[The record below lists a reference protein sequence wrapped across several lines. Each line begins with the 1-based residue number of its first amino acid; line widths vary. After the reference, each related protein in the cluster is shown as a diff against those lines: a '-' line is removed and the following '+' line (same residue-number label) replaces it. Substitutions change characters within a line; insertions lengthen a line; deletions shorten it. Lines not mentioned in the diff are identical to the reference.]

1 MMAWTQSTITKEQI
15 DRLSSIMA
23 CQLAIQS
30 QGWEWERPMR
40 QHLMP
45 GEYRNPFHFLNEF
58 DQWFE
63 FESRKRFEKEPTWSI
78 LSDMLRDDLGRA
90 ARYEII
96 ERFATV
102 RFDPE
107 PIMLDPRAIFI
118 KGDFS

>member
-1 MMAWTQSTITKEQI
+1 
-15 DRLSSIMA
+15 
-23 CQLAIQS
+23 
-30 QGWEWERPMR
+30 MR